1 MGIKYIESKN
11 TWTVTCCARH
21 PVSRKPVTRAKQ
33 GIKTK
38 AEALR
43 QEKKLIL
50 ALDRML
56 REDVEPTWASHL
68 KTYDKNLAT
77 RNISQKTVENTRL
90 CLEAHTLETWGKKLI
105 SEISTDEIR
114 ELIKSK
120 DGLSES
126 HRKNILK
133 FIRGCFQYSVELKLL
148 PSNPT
153 PNITFKIGEKLKSVL
168 TIEQM
173 KTLLNYAKI
182 SNHEWYPIWAM
193 ALYTGLRNGEL
204 YAITWDKV
212 DLENRK
218 AVIDS
223 AWNSKD
229 GFKDTKSGHDRMIEL
244 APELVVLLKQLK
256 LKSMDRHFV
265 LPRID
270 RWDKGE
276 QARELRRVL
285 EGLGLPR
292 IRFHDLRASWATM
305 MLSRG
310 IEPIKVMSMGG
321 WRDLKTMQRYIR
333 KAGVDI
339 SGISDGLNLHNPSD
353 DSNIIKFNADNS
365 YGSFEVI

>member
-1 MGIKYIESKN
+1 MGIKFNERRN
-11 TWTVTCCARH
+11 TWAASICMRH
-21 PVSRKPVTRAKQ
+21 PITGKPTTRAKQ
-33 GIKTK
+33 GLKSK
-38 AEALR
+38 AEAVRAERELTR
-43 QEKKLIL
+43 V
-50 ALDRML
+50 LDRLL
-56 REDVEPTWASHL
+56 REDVMPTWANHL
-68 KTYDKNLAT
+68 KAYHKNLST
-77 RNISQKTVENTRL
+77 RNISLKTVENTRL
-90 CLEAHTLETWGKKLI
+90 CLEAHTLGIWGKRLI

-114 ELIKSK
+114 ELIRSK
-120 DGLSES
+120 DELSES

-133 FIRGCFQYSVELKLL
+133 YIRGCYQYSVELKLL

-168 TIEQM
+168 TLEQM
-173 KTLLNYAKI
+173 KTLLDYAKTN
-182 SNHEWYPIWAM
+182 NHEWYPIWAM

-229 GFKDTKSGHDRMIEL
+229 GFKDTKSGNDRMIEL
-244 APELVVLLKQLK
+244 AEDLVVLLKQLK
-256 LKSMDRHFV
+256 LKSTDRHFV

-339 SGISDGLNLHNPSD
+339 SGISDGLSLHNPSE
-353 DSNIIKFNADNS
+353 SEGTILKL
-365 YGSFEVI
+365 GT

>member
-1 MGIKYIESKN
+1 MK
-11 TWTVTCCARH
+11 
-21 PVSRKPVTRAKQ
+21 
-33 GIKTK
+33 
-38 AEALR
+38 
-43 QEKKLIL
+43 
-50 ALDRML
+50 
-56 REDVEPTWASHL
+56 
-68 KTYDKNLAT
+68 
-77 RNISQKTVENTRL
+77 
-90 CLEAHTLETWGKKLI
+90 
-105 SEISTDEIR
+105 
-114 ELIKSK
+114 
-120 DGLSES
+120 
-126 HRKNILK
+126 
-133 FIRGCFQYSVELKLL
+133 
-148 PSNPT
+148 
-153 PNITFKIGEKLKSVL
+153 FKIGEKLKSVL
-168 TIEQM
+168 TLEQM
-173 KTLLNYAKI
+173 KTLLNYAK
-182 SNHEWYPIWAM
+182 SSDHEWYPIWAM

-204 YAITWDKV
+204 YALTWDKV
-212 DLENRK
+212 DLDNRR

-256 LKSMDRHFV
+256 LKSTDRHFV

-339 SGISDGLNLHNPSD
+339 SGISDGLSLHNPG
-353 DSNIIKFNADNS
+353 NL
-365 YGSFEVI
+365 GEVLDFKAAPSVN